1 MFRPCSFTSLPSASE
16 QATQR
21 RVCDALASGT
31 ALALT
36 VTPALERSW
45 RWSFLVRERVA
56 MLYGGQQVV
65 LGVGVLMG
73 RRDLCSEAES

>member
-1 MFRPCSFTSLPSASE
+1 M
-16 QATQR
+16 
-21 RVCDALASGT
+21 
-31 ALALT
+31 T